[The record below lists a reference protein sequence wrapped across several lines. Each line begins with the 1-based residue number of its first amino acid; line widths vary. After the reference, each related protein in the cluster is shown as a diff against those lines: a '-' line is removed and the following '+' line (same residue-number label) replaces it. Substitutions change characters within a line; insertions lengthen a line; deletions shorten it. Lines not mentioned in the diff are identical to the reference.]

1 MATFEEIK
9 KQLEKAEK
17 KLEKAEEKLEE
28 WEEGEDDGKWL
39 KELRRKSRRNDL
51 SEKEEQEKARLEK
64 KEEKLENDK
73 EYWKEQVKEWGK
85 ALRELDKEKGN
96 EQIHKKY
103 FIYLFGILFTTYA
116 FFILFLV
123 VKCKPEE
130 GLEGKLAFFF

>member
-9 KQLEKAEK
+9 KQLEKAEN

-28 WEEGEDDGKWL
+28 WEKGEDDGKWL

-51 SEKEEQEKARLEK
+51 NEKEKLEKARLK
-64 KEEKLENDK
+64 KEKEELEKRRNSWE
-73 EYWKEQVKEWGK
+73 EQMKEWGK

>member
-9 KQLEKAEK
+9 KQLEKAEE

-64 KEEKLENDK
+64 KEEKLEKRRNGW
-73 EYWKEQVKEWGK
+73 EEQMLYLQKKTAEFN
-85 ALRELDKEKGN
+85 EKGN

-103 FIYLFGILFTTYA
+103 FIYLFGILFTTLNNLC
-116 FFILFLV
+116 FFYFV
-123 VKCKPEE
+123 FSCKTQ
-130 GLEGKLAFFF
+130 A

>member
-9 KQLEKAEK
+9 KQLEKAEN

-64 KEEKLENDK
+64 RRNSWEE
-73 EYWKEQVKEWGK
+73 QMKEWGK

-103 FIYLFGILFTTYA
+103 FIYLFGILFTTLNNLC
-116 FFILFLV
+116 FFYFV
-123 VKCKPEE
+123 FSCKTQ
-130 GLEGKLAFFF
+130 A